1 MNATLLLIDTAS
13 SSGRVAVTGQ
23 DRFFRERPFRSPR
36 QQAEQIFPLIRELL
50 AERGIAA
57 DALDA
62 IAVSTGPGAFTSLR
76 VGLTAAKGLAEALG
90 KPLIAISVMEAIA
103 RLAPGFPAA
112 ILLPASRGDV
122 FLGLATLPPVET
134 NSLAGIAAG
143 PVVPEPFIALVEL
156 SSPTDWLRGLP
167 VQPRYVLSPD
177 AALLD
182 ATAESSS
189 DAVHCLQVPGNPMES
204 FAAVSWQRFTARRF
218 ADPLAL
224 DAAYVRKVDAD
235 LSWEDPRLLA
245 SPNP

>member
-13 SSGRVAVTGQ
+13 SSGRIAITGE
-23 DRFFRERPFRSPR
+23 DRFFRERPFGSPR
-36 QQAEQIFPLIRELL
+36 QQAERIFPLIREVL

-76 VGLTAAKGLAEALG
+76 VGLTAAKGLAEVLG
-90 KPLIAISVMEAIA
+90 KPLIAVSVMEAIA

-134 NSLAGIAAG
+134 NSPAGIAAG

-167 VQPRYVLSPD
+167 VRPRYVLSPD

-182 ATAESSS
+182 AHV
-189 DAVHCLQVPGNPMES
+189 DVPTLSRWTPPMCARWMRTSAGRILACSPHQTHEPLVPVRPLLKR
-204 FAAVSWQRFTARRF
+204 AA
-218 ADPLAL
+218 
-224 DAAYVRKVDAD
+224 
-235 LSWEDPRLLA
+235 
-245 SPNP
+245 